1 MVQRAHRH
9 RVRLFEE
16 LIREKDIQE
25 ALNIP
30 KVDGTIY
37 SRIKVLNVT
46 SDIIKIQIKY
56 VEKENFSY
64 FSNIPID
71 LSRVINS
78 YLCNNVV
85 LEISMVI
92 KENYPFTPIIWVLE
106 KLSTTYNYKHVAKY
120 YSNKIIHYNKRL
132 QDDWLLVNMLD
143 KEILCL
149 YVMLGNFKLLTDHI
163 YQ

>member
-1 MVQRAHRH
+1 M
-9 RVRLFEE
+9 
-16 LIREKDIQE
+16 
-25 ALNIP
+25 
-30 KVDGTIY
+30 
-37 SRIKVLNVT
+37 LNVT

-78 YLCNNVV
+78 YLCNNVARH
-85 LEISMVI
+85 LYGNKGKLSI
-92 KENYPFTPIIWVLE
+92 YPDYMGLE

-132 QDDWLLVNMLD
+132 EDDWLLVNLLD

-149 YVMLGNFKLLTDHI
+149 YVMLGNFVLTDHI

>member
-1 MVQRAHRH
+1 MVQRIHR
-9 RVRLFEE
+9 RVRLLEE

-25 ALNIP
+25 ELDIP

-37 SRIKVLNVT
+37 SRIKVLNI
-46 SDIIKIQIKY
+46 SNNIIKLQIKY
-56 VEKENFSY
+56 VRKENFSY
-64 FSNIPID
+64 FSNIPIEM
-71 LSRVINS
+71 SREINS

-85 LEISMVI
+85 LDISMVI

-106 KLSTTYNYKHVAKY
+106 KLSSTYDYKNVAKY
-120 YSNKIIHYNKRL
+120 YSNKIIQYNKRL
-132 QDDWLLVNMLD
+132 QDDWLLCNSLD

-149 YVMLGNFKLLTDHI
+149 YVMLGNFKLLSDHI